1 MRKFSLVEFS
11 VDHPKLIV
19 ALSIILTVIFM
30 TQFPKVRT
38 DTNPKNMLPPT
49 SAVRVGNDEVEKTF
63 GLYEDMIVLGIQNE
77 KGILNPDTL
86 GKIQRITDEI
96 LGIKGVAARDVSSF
110 TTIDNV
116 TVEDE
121 TLRVSPLM
129 TTVPKTDKEMS
140 VMRKTLYENP
150 LFIDRIISKDGKTT
164 AIYVPLEKGS
174 NGKEIADRIREIIK
188 KESGDEK
195 YYIAG
200 DPVARDTFGAD
211 MFKLMA
217 VFAPI
222 AGMVMLLVRYLM
234 FKDLFL
240 SITLMMDAMISI
252 VWSMGLLIAL
262 GFPIHIMSSMAP
274 VFLMAIATDSMH
286 IFNEFYFRFREKN
299 DKRAA
304 IIATMQAVSRP
315 VRNTALATAA
325 GFAVLL
331 FMNII
336 PVKVFGGLVA
346 FGTIALRVLS
356 FSFIPAMFMFVKEEK
371 IEKISRAED
380 AEAGGSGF
388 LKKLAGL
395 GIHKPLTTVLV
406 GVLLVIAAI
415 IGISKTVVNNNMVEW
430 FKKGSEVRVAD
441 TVMNKALGGTSLGY
455 IVAISDKD
463 DYIKTPEAM
472 NYIEGLQRRLEKL
485 PVVGKTTSVVDY
497 VKRINRVLHND
508 NPKFDAVPET
518 KEMIGQYLFLFS
530 MSAKPSDL
538 DNVADYP
545 FRKANIWVQLK
556 TWDAKAMES
565 VIREVN
571 AFQRENRT
579 PMEFKPAGI
588 AYFNLVWNHEVL
600 WDMVKGLVLAL
611 IVVFAILAY
620 DFRSI
625 KWAVIGYIP
634 LLFTILL
641 IYGVIGYIGKDF
653 DMPISVMSCLSLGMA
668 VDFAIHFVSRFRQR
682 LAEQS
687 SEYGVR
693 SSVKTKPDSSQLI
706 TDALLWT
713 AARPG
718 KGIMRNAIL
727 FAAAFAVML
736 FAPLTP
742 YVTVGAF
749 IVSMMMLSALMTIL
763 YLPALITLLRG
774 WLFQGGTDVKRVAA
788 TSIVLAFALFTSAA
802 AAADTGTDIMKKSQA
817 AFLYSGKDFKA
828 RIQMKLVAQSGQ
840 ERLRELTMLRK
851 NFGEPGGEQKYF
863 MYFFLPAD
871 VKDMTFMV
879 HKHPGRDADRWL
891 FVPAIS
897 MVRRIAARDKSS
909 SFVGS
914 DFSYEDV
921 SGRNID
927 DDTHVLVKEEKVDAK
942 ECYMVKSTPRAAD
955 VNYSYK
961 MSWID
966 KDNYLPLKEEYYDRK
981 GDLYKTFTADE
992 IKTIKGFPTVTKR
1005 TMKNAL
1011 SGHRTDVVFL
1021 KADYNLGIDDNLFS
1035 ERFLKQPP
1043 KRWIE

>member
-19 ALSIILTVIFM
+19 ALSIILTLLFL

-77 KGILNPDTL
+77 QGILNSDTL

-96 LGIKGVAARDVSSF
+96 LKIKGVAARDVSSF

-116 TVEDE
+116 TVEGE
-121 TLRVSPLM
+121 TLKVSPLM
-129 TTVPKTDKEMS
+129 TTVPKSDKEMAA
-140 VMRKTLYENP
+140 MRKALFENP

-164 AIYVPLEKGS
+164 AIYVPLEKGA
-174 NGKEIADRIREIIK
+174 NGKEIADKIRDIVK
-188 KESGDEK
+188 KEKGTEN
-195 YYIAG
+195 YYVAG

-222 AGMVMLLVRYLM
+222 AGMVMLLVRFLM

-252 VWSMGLLIAL
+252 VWSMGLLIGL

-286 IFNEFYFRFREKN
+286 IFNEFYFRFREKK

-325 GFAVLL
+325 GFGVLL

-346 FGTIALRVLS
+346 FGTIALRILS

-371 IEKISRAED
+371 IAKIAHSED
-380 AEAGGSGF
+380 ISVGGMSSF
-388 LKKLAGL
+388 LKKLAGV

-406 GVLLVIAAI
+406 GVVLVIAAI
-415 IGISKTVVNNNMVEW
+415 VGISKTVVNNNLVEW
-430 FKKGSEVRVAD
+430 FKKGSDVRVAD

-455 IVAISDKD
+455 IVAISDTD

-472 NYIEGLQRRLEKL
+472 RYIEGLQRRLEKL

-508 NPKFDAVPET
+508 NPKFDAVPEN
-518 KEMIGQYLFLFS
+518 KEMIGQYLFLFA

-565 VIREVN
+565 VIATVDDYRK
-571 AFQRENRT
+571 ENPT

-600 WDMVKGLVLAL
+600 WDMVKGLILAL
-611 IVVFAILAY
+611 IAVFAILAY

-625 KWAVIGYIP
+625 KWAMIGYIP

-641 IYGVIGYIGKDF
+641 IYGVVGFVGKDF

-668 VDFAIHFVSRFRQR
+668 VDFAIHFVSRLRQR
-682 LAEQS
+682 MNETPGESLA
-687 SEYGVR
+687 
-693 SSVKTKPDSSQLI
+693 
-706 TDALLWT
+706 DALLWT

-742 YVTVGAF
+742 YITVGAF
-749 IVSMMMLSALMTIL
+749 IVSMMLLSALMTIL
-763 YLPALITLLRG
+763 YLPALITLTQG
-774 WLFQGGTDVKRVAA
+774 WLF
-788 TSIVLAFALFTSAA
+788 
-802 AAADTGTDIMKKSQA
+802 
-817 AFLYSGKDFKA
+817 
-828 RIQMKLVAQSGQ
+828 
-840 ERLRELTMLRK
+840 
-851 NFGEPGGEQKYF
+851 
-863 MYFFLPAD
+863 
-871 VKDMTFMV
+871 
-879 HKHPGRDADRWL
+879 
-891 FVPAIS
+891 
-897 MVRRIAARDKSS
+897 
-909 SFVGS
+909 
-914 DFSYEDV
+914 
-921 SGRNID
+921 
-927 DDTHVLVKEEKVDAK
+927 
-942 ECYMVKSTPRAAD
+942 
-955 VNYSYK
+955 
-961 MSWID
+961 
-966 KDNYLPLKEEYYDRK
+966 K
-981 GDLYKTFTADE
+981 GAM
-992 IKTIKGFPTVTKR
+992 R
-1005 TMKNAL
+1005 
-1011 SGHRTDVVFL
+1011 
-1021 KADYNLGIDDNLFS
+1021 
-1035 ERFLKQPP
+1035 
-1043 KRWIE
+1043 